1 MDAALQHLKTFKN
14 STCPKCGELY
24 APTELDFNNLAK
36 ECDHELLELQELLQ
50 NAQQVAKNR
59 DNSSKIN
66 LVQEEDTSLG
76 ISSEANTILYMGKQ
90 YRVQFLKSQCKKNA
104 KGETPL
110 HLACRRNKLNEIR
123 SLINSPVDINAK
135 DYAGWAPLHEAIE
148 SKATE
153 IVQYLLEN
161 NCLLDIPGPDY
172 LTPLHKAVIL
182 NNADIVS
189 ILLKHGADVHG
200 FDYRGLKPE
209 DYCENSKS
217 FNEMFKSPEEIYPK
231 VFNVFLPGKVSL
243 YCHSIDEAIKA
254 KLEGCKHINVVN
266 KVDTKKVLTHFVIKK
281 SHKLSLKIMQAMLEG
296 LQFLNQEDV
305 DDYIKGQYFI
315 NIPQHTFFTNK
326 ELNDGVQKAMMS
338 AILKLPKLFDGVN
351 FHIED
356 HNKRVN
362 VYNLEV
368 VTYFKVNNYFMYNS
382 ESEYSDS
389 VSETT
394 RLMDGHVAT
403 SSSTT
408 TPLEVRHEVPKKRHR
423 GTQSDNEGAASNV
436 GQDRAAVVEH
446 PSEEEEEL
454 KYGATHVIKLF
465 APVSLCMVVVVAT
478 MRAVN
483 FYSVKDVYLEILR
496 AYNIPMDY
504 PTAMFLMW
512 NFGVMGMICI
522 HWQGPLILQQAY
534 LIFVA
539 ALMALVFIK
548 YLPEWTTWV
557 VLAVISIWDLIAVLT
572 PKGPLRIL
580 VETAQE
586 RNEQIFPALIYS
598 STYMYAYT
606 AMATPENERTSR
618 SNSTDHGFTQEWVDG
633 HANAI
638 NQRQLEVHEAPSGQV
653 RTQIHDQQPIHH
665 EEEETW
671 DSDQLE
677 VFDVVD
683 EVKENF
689 YDLLNISKDASSS
702 EIRSGFRAL
711 SLKLHPDKNLDTD
724 TSKEFRNLVSVYDI
738 LKNPTKRKYYDEVLV
753 NGLPNWRSA
762 VYYYRYVRKMG
773 MAEACLILF
782 IIITVG
788 QYIVNWAAYFERKF
802 TIQEILKKKKT
813 GRKAKNYDEDIEID
827 IPKPSFLDTL
837 PFQLPKLIWFII
849 ISIPSGLGFI
859 KTAVT
864 QHIEEATK
872 PAPEPVVEPVKVKTV
887 RKRNKFIVPEGPN
900 FEIASSKVS
909 EEKSTHST
917 VPPPITGGLWTDDDL
932 DELIRLVKKF
942 PQGSSKRWE
951 NIAEALRRSIPEVTF
966 MANKMKENGYR
977 LPSEKEEDVIPLK
990 VKQKTKK
997 DVDVGDNIKKWS
1009 QVQQKA
1015 LEEALPKYPKGV
1027 LDRWDKIADHVPG
1040 KTKEECMMRFKFVA
1054 ELLKKQKESNEANT
1068 GVSGTENTV
1077 L

>member
-1 MDAALQHLKTFKN
+1 MDLCSNILYKLAELQHVLECSICNKKCNSPVRIKTCGHYFCTKCLQAAKTP

-362 VYNLEV
+362 VYNLELDKEHIIRLIKAGGGNVLHRPPTASTCEV
-368 VTYFKVNNYFMYNS
+368 VHPFFSILGSSTFQCCNFIIYEEKHAPDLMYN
-382 ESEYSDS
+382 
-389 VSETT
+389 
-394 RLMDGHVAT
+394 MM
-403 SSSTT
+403 
-408 TPLEVRHEVPKKRHR
+408 
-423 GTQSDNEGAASNV
+423 
-436 GQDRAAVVEH
+436 
-446 PSEEEEEL
+446 EL
-454 KYGATHVIKLF
+454 KH
-465 APVSLCMVVVVAT
+465 
-478 MRAVN
+478 R
-483 FYSVKDVYLEILR
+483 
-496 AYNIPMDY
+496 
-504 PTAMFLMW
+504 
-512 NFGVMGMICI
+512 
-522 HWQGPLILQQAY
+522 
-534 LIFVA
+534 
-539 ALMALVFIK
+539 
-548 YLPEWTTWV
+548 
-557 VLAVISIWDLIAVLT
+557 
-572 PKGPLRIL
+572 
-580 VETAQE
+580 
-586 RNEQIFPALIYS
+586 
-598 STYMYAYT
+598 
-606 AMATPENERTSR
+606 
-618 SNSTDHGFTQEWVDG
+618 
-633 HANAI
+633 
-638 NQRQLEVHEAPSGQV
+638 
-653 RTQIHDQQPIHH
+653 
-665 EEEETW
+665 
-671 DSDQLE
+671 
-677 VFDVVD
+677 
-683 EVKENF
+683 
-689 YDLLNISKDASSS
+689 
-702 EIRSGFRAL
+702 
-711 SLKLHPDKNLDTD
+711 
-724 TSKEFRNLVSVYDI
+724 
-738 LKNPTKRKYYDEVLV
+738 
-753 NGLPNWRSA
+753 
-762 VYYYRYVRKMG
+762 
-773 MAEACLILF
+773 
-782 IIITVG
+782 
-788 QYIVNWAAYFERKF
+788 
-802 TIQEILKKKKT
+802 
-813 GRKAKNYDEDIEID
+813 
-827 IPKPSFLDTL
+827 
-837 PFQLPKLIWFII
+837 
-849 ISIPSGLGFI
+849 
-859 KTAVT
+859 
-864 QHIEEATK
+864 
-872 PAPEPVVEPVKVKTV
+872 
-887 RKRNKFIVPEGPN
+887 
-900 FEIASSKVS
+900 SSK
-909 EEKSTHST
+909 
-917 VPPPITGGLWTDDDL
+917 W
-932 DELIRLVKKF
+932 LIDCVINYRI
-942 PQGSSKRWE
+942 E
-951 NIAEALRRSIPEVTF
+951 N
-966 MANKMKENGYR
+966 
-977 LPSEKEEDVIPLK
+977 
-990 VKQKTKK
+990 
-997 DVDVGDNIKKWS
+997 
-1009 QVQQKA
+1009 
-1015 LEEALPKYPKGV
+1015 
-1027 LDRWDKIADHVPG
+1027 
-1040 KTKEECMMRFKFVA
+1040 
-1054 ELLKKQKESNEANT
+1054 
-1068 GVSGTENTV
+1068 
-1077 L
+1077 